1 MSFIAFDIE
10 TGPLPMD
17 RLREILPGFDRA
29 KVKHP
34 GQFDP
39 SSVKHGNTKDK
50 ALIEQKTEAER
61 AKHAALVVSYDS
73 DLIKAE
79 SNYWQEA
86 KDKAA
91 LSATTGRILAIGCKT
106 AQKETLLFNSDNCP
120 ESQLI
125 EAFWGVF
132 EGARKSDRSM
142 VGFHIEDFDVP
153 FIAQR
158 SVILDIAVPKTLIE
172 RARYLSSTFVD
183 LRKVWAFGGRESGG
197 LDLVARALGLGGKTE
212 GVTGAMFAELYE
224 NPETRPKA
232 IEYFS
237 RDMELTFNVAERLL

>member
-10 TGPLPMD
+10 TGPLPME
-17 RLREILPGFDRA
+17 RLKEILPGFDRA

-39 SSVKHGNTKDK
+39 ASVKHGNIKDK
-50 ALIEQKTEAER
+50 VLIEQKIEVER
-61 AKHAALVVSYDS
+61 KKHADLVASYDS

-79 SNYWQEA
+79 ALYWQEA

-106 AQKETLLFNSDNCP
+106 AQKETLLFSSDDCP
-120 ESQLI
+120 ESRMI
-125 EAFWGVF
+125 EAFWSAY
-132 EGARKSDRSM
+132 EAARKSDRSM
-142 VGFHIEDFDVP
+142 VGFCIEDFDVP

-172 RARYLSSTFVD
+172 RGRYLSSTFVD

-197 LDLVARALGLGGKTE
+197 LDLVGKALGLGGKTE

-224 NPETRPKA
+224 NEETRPKA
-232 IEYFS
+232 IEYFG